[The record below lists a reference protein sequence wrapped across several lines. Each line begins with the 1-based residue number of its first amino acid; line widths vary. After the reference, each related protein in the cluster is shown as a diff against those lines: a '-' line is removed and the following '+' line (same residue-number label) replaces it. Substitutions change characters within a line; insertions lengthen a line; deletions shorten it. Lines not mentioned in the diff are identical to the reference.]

1 MMFGDINDAGKRIT
15 QLIERQLE
23 PGSAEARILIANL
36 SDLSVVLRL
45 LVEDLR
51 GGKELRISL
60 GEQPKV

>member
-15 QLIERQLE
+15 QLIERQIE
-23 PGSAEARILIANL
+23 PGSQEARVLMANL
-36 SDLSVVLRL
+36 NDLTVALRL

-60 GEQPKV
+60 GDKHP

>member
-15 QLIERQLE
+15 KLIDQQVE
-23 PGSAEARILIANL
+23 PGSQEARILIANL
-36 SDLSVVLRL
+36 NDLSVALRL

-60 GEQPKV
+60 AEKDSP